1 MKVNNIYVL
10 GVFDLFHVGHLN
22 MLEKAKS
29 LGGKLH
35 VGINS
40 DRVVKEYK
48 RQPIIPQDE
57 RLAIVA
63 ACSYV
68 DESFVVDT
76 FDNKAIVL
84 NKKINLIVHGD
95 DWKGDSYL
103 DQIRLSKD
111 FVLENDIE
119 LIFLPYY
126 EGRSTSDL
134 IKIIK
139 EL

>member
-1 MKVNNIYVL
+1 MSYEQRKEVIENIK
-10 GVFDLFHVGHLN
+10 GVV
-22 MLEKAKS
+22 
-29 LGGKLH
+29 
-35 VGINS
+35 
-40 DRVVKEYK
+40 RVV
-48 RQPIIPQDE
+48 PQTTLD
-57 RLAIVA
+57 
-63 ACSYV
+63 YV
-68 DESFVVDT
+68 SNLESLKPDFV
-76 FDNKAIVL
+76 
-84 NKKINLIVHGD
+84 VHGD